1 MNIRL
6 IKKEADNQSKHYD
19 FQCSQN
25 ESLYDAAEQVGIKLP
40 ISCRNGVCHICR
52 GQLKSGSVI
61 TGGQNKTVNAA
72 TDGATE
78 IMLCRTW
85 PQSSCEIEVK
95 SVYGP
100 KELPLK
106 KVASQVE
113 SIELNQAHIYQIQ
126 LSLPAGKLPE
136 FFPGQYLSINLPT
149 RDGPAYFS
157 IASRPGLRSIELHI
171 QADPHLESAR
181 EIVQYLQTQLE
192 QKSCVSLSLPFGE
205 ACLHEVPSK
214 DLILMAAGTGF
225 SQMKSIIE
233 HLQFI
238 GYKNSISLYW
248 AVRKDEDMYLKVLA
262 ETWAQEFSNFHFKP
276 IIADITD
283 IQGTDHHNQ
292 MSDAVLSDHL
302 DLANSLVFVSGSP
315 KLVFSAM
322 DALTESGLPEAQFH
336 SDVLAYTKRSD
347 FKY

>member
-6 IKKEADNQSKHYD
+6 IKKQTGNPLKYYD
-19 FQCSQN
+19 FKCSQD
-25 ESLYDAAEQVGIKLP
+25 ESLYDAAEKVGIKLP
-40 ISCRNGVCHICR
+40 ISCKNGVCHICR
-52 GQLKSGSVI
+52 GELRSGSVL
-61 TGGQNKTVNAA
+61 TGGHNKPVNAA
-72 TDGATE
+72 KDGATE

-113 SIELNQAHIYQIQ
+113 SIELNQAHVYQIQ
-126 LSLPAGKLPE
+126 LSLPAGKLPD

-149 RDGPAYFS
+149 REGPAYFS
-157 IASRPGLRSIELHI
+157 IASRPGLRCIELHI
-171 QADPHLESAR
+171 QADPHLESAL
-181 EIVQYLQTQLE
+181 EIVHYLQTQHE
-192 QKSCVSLSLPFGE
+192 QKNCVSLSLPFGE
-205 ACLHEVPSK
+205 ACLHKTPSK
-214 DLILMAAGTGF
+214 DLIMMAAGTGF
-225 SQMKSIIE
+225 SQMKSMIE

-238 GYKNSISLYW
+238 DYRHSISLYW
-248 AVRKDEDMYLKVLA
+248 AVRKDEDMYLKALA
-262 ETWAQEFSNFHFKP
+262 ETWAQQFSNFHFKP
-276 IIADITD
+276 IIADIND
-283 IQGTDHHNQ
+283 RQGLDHHDQ

-302 DLANSLVFVSGSP
+302 DLANSFVFVSGSP

-322 DALTESGLPEAQFH
+322 DALTASGLPETQFY

-347 FKY
+347 FS